1 MSKKFKIDMEKI
13 DSKFVDEHFRK
24 ENIIDNYEKMNDVEK
39 IENNFNNDLLEDP
52 VSWFL
57 RIP

>member
-1 MSKKFKIDMEKI
+1 MEKI